1 MCGLSWLT
9 HSLAVSLSFR
19 HSLYSANCTPSLLY
33 VCGLTVVVVVN
44 LFCCDSVISNRFKFA
59 FCQDLIA
66 SLFFWGL
73 CVEKWFNIGWICLW
87 GLLGCAS
94 GLFGSGRDFSIL
106 FGFGFAVLVSLVS
119 W

>member
-1 MCGLSWLT
+1 MFVVLMVVIVV
-9 HSLAVSLSFR
+9 VSLS
-19 HSLYSANCTPSLLY
+19 
-33 VCGLTVVVVVN
+33 
-44 LFCCDSVISNRFKFA
+44 CCDSVISNRFEFE
-59 FCQDLIA
+59 FCQDLIC

-73 CVEKWFNIGWICLW
+73 CVEKWFIIGWICGDLW

-106 FGFGFAVLVSLVS
+106 FGFGFAVLVSVVS